1 MLTPPTLLRGIM
13 PVRMTG
19 SAVSAVAACAVAE
32 KGEHACRR
40 GGRGR
45 GSGRGESSLIAP
57 PTSRPFKACR
67 AVSDLRSPS
76 RRTRCST
83 CRKKRTTS
91 RTWRSRRPMSDVRR
105 RGASPGCRR
114 CRGRHVGR
122 GVRVGP
128 CRTCDGVGCGPA
140 VGSVGPTRRTWRPRR
155 PMSDVR
161 RRRRGLGRRKCR
173 ADLARLAATRRV
185 RRAPVELCRTCDGVG
200 GGLAVG
206 GVGAARRAA
215 SGFARAAEKQ
225 VSNRQGRT

>member
-1 MLTPPTLLRGIM
+1 
-13 PVRMTG
+13 MTG

-105 RGASPGCRR
+105 RRARLGCRR
-114 CRGRHVGR
+114 WRGRHVGR

-128 CRTCDGVGCGPA
+128 CRTCDGVGAGPA
-140 VGSVGPTRRTWRPRR
+140 VGGVEPTRRTWWSRRPR
-155 PMSDVR
+155 SDVR
-161 RRRRGLGRRKCR
+161 RRRRRLRGRRCR
-173 ADLARLAATRRV
+173 ANRWDVASASAHVGRATASEAGQPSEVAAPRVGPRLLLHVRQKSKWRIDRGARET
-185 RRAPVELCRTCDGVG
+185 
-200 GGLAVG
+200 
-206 GVGAARRAA
+206 
-215 SGFARAAEKQ
+215 
-225 VSNRQGRT
+225 